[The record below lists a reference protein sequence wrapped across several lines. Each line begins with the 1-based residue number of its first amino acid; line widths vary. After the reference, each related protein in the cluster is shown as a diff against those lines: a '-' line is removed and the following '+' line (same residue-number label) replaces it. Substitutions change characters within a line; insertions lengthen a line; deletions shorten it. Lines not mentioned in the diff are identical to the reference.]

1 MGHVYA
7 SCVTC
12 LTSDTCCAP
21 CCAPRQ
27 EVLRIGSA
35 TFRPKDAA
43 NCALDVLH
51 ECEKAVQSALVN
63 KNNPSKIVWS
73 QRVFCAQA
81 IFEQLLRPLFASQTV
96 LLGPAVQGTV
106 VFVYHEL
113 ARVAFLLR
121 ESFLCA
127 QWPAIDRTASVVC
140 DEKHPFTI
148 KYGKK
153 NCTLTLGLSYV
164 VTRTDG
170 SVVQDVVQPLAP
182 VTAPAPAGSTHEGA
196 LM

>member
-27 EVLRIGSA
+27 EVLRIASA

-140 DEKHPFTI
+140 DEKHQVRQEELHLDSWAVLRCDADGRVRRARCGAT
-148 KYGKK
+148 
-153 NCTLTLGLSYV
+153 S
-164 VTRTDG
+164 RTG
-170 SVVQDVVQPLAP
+170 HRSCACWPRRMRGP
-182 VTAPAPAGSTHEGA
+182 
-196 LM
+196 